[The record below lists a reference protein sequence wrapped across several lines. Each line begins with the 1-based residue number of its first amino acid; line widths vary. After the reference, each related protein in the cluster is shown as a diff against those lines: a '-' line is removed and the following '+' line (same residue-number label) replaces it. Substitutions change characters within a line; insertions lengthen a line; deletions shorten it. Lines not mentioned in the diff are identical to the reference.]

1 MPGASF
7 SYVLSGLM
15 QHTGQ
20 TSATV
25 EVDGDIYEWELRR
38 QPRPKADGTWD
49 GVAITLRLSGFQR
62 EAIVQFPMPMRPNGR
77 PDMEKQQIHAEA
89 VSNAVTAVIEAG
101 WNPTSRGKPTT
112 FEVDADGR

>member
-1 MPGASF
+1 MQKTGET
-7 SYVLSGLM
+7 SG
-15 QHTGQ
+15 
-20 TSATV
+20 TV
-25 EVDGDIYEWELRR
+25 EIDGETYEWEVRR

-49 GVAITLRLSGFQR
+49 GIGITLKLAGCQR

-77 PDMEKQQIHAEA
+77 PDMEKQHVHAEA

-101 WNPTSRGKPTT
+101 WNPYSRGKPMT